1 MIRRTK
7 WVSALAIAAG
17 ATAAACADN
26 TITQPA
32 ARSGAQLSV
41 AGEGAAAKQYV
52 IVGSLPSNLEAK
64 VAAFGGK
71 LTASYP
77 QIGVAIAEGDDA
89 FAANAAGLKGIETV
103 VQDVVFEQAQPK
115 VVDLDESA
123 FAVASEGVTE
133 STIADTY
140 ANPYYFAEWGPRA
153 IGAPA
158 AWAAGYRGA
167 GARVAILDG
176 GLYTNHQDLAGAID
190 IARSRSFVPNKA
202 FDSDVGTLWHG
213 THVAGIVGA
222 RDNKLGVVGI
232 APEATLIGVKVL
244 HNGGGTFGWAIN
256 GIMYASTPI
265 AQGGAGAQIINMSLG
280 ALVDKGQP
288 GYSDAGLR
296 SLIRAIDR
304 ATAYAWDN
312 GVTVIAAAGNDTT
325 NLDNRAFINLPS
337 QTNKVIS
344 VAATGPM
351 GWAYGATDYSRQA
364 SYTNSGKAGV
374 DLAAPGGDFAYPTNE
389 LCTVFNPSRTGGLRT
404 ACWVFDMYLS
414 TSRGSSAAGS
424 YSWAAGTSMASP
436 ATAGVAALI
445 VGKYSG
451 MITPAAV
458 RAKLQQS
465 AEDLGKPGND
475 EVYGMGWINAGRAVQ
490 Q

>member
-1 MIRRTK
+1 MVRSNK
-7 WVSALAIAAG
+7 WVSALAIVAG
-17 ATAAACADN
+17 AAAAACADS

-32 ARSGAQLSV
+32 ASAGPQLSI
-41 AGEGAAAKQYV
+41 AGAAVGSKQYV
-52 IVGSLPSNLEAK
+52 IIGTPSNL
-64 VAAFGGK
+64 AARVTALGGT

-77 QIGVAIAEGDDA
+77 QIGVAIVEGDDVV
-89 FAANAAGLKGIETV
+89 AAAMAEQKGVETV
-103 VQDVVFEQAQPK
+103 VQDVMFEQAQPK
-115 VVDLDESA
+115 AVDLDESA
-123 FAVASEGVTE
+123 VVASEGVTS
-133 STIADTY
+133 STIANTY

-153 IGAPA
+153 IGAPT

-176 GLYTNHQDLAGAID
+176 GLYAAHQDLAGAVD
-190 IARSRSFVPNKA
+190 VAHSVSFVPGQPFNA
-202 FDSDVGTLWHG
+202 DVGTLWHG

-222 RDNKLGVVGI
+222 RDNSVGVVGI

-244 HNGGGTFGWAIN
+244 HNGGGTFGWAIK

-265 AQGGAGAQIINMSLG
+265 AEGGAGAQIINMSLG
-280 ALVDKGQP
+280 AFVDKGQP
-288 GYSDAGLR
+288 GFSDAGLR
-296 SLIRAIDR
+296 SLIKAIDR
-304 ATAYAWDN
+304 ATAYAWDH
-312 GVTVIAAAGNDTT
+312 GVTVIAAAGNDAT
-325 NLDNRAFINLPS
+325 NLDNRQYINIPGEN
-337 QTNKVIS
+337 NKVIA
-344 VAATGPM
+344 VAATGPL
-351 GWAYGATDYSRQA
+351 GWAHGATDYSRQA

-374 DLAAPGGDFAYPTNE
+374 DLAGPGGDFAYPTNE
-389 LCTVFNPSRTGGLRT
+389 LCTVFNPTRTAGLRT
-404 ACWVFDMYLS
+404 SCWVFDMYLS
-414 TSRGSSAAGS
+414 TSRGGTAAGG

-451 MITPAAV
+451 MITPAGG